1 MPIKQPKIEQSRAL
15 LHRSDKIIVRGCQ
28 GHKRSHDMLAM
39 GYPVFT
45 QRASGAR
52 FWDVDGNEYLDYLM
66 GFGPILLG
74 YNDPVVN
81 QAVRTQIEEGTIYST
96 AHPKELD
103 VAEMLIDLIPMAE
116 MLGFFIGGSA
126 ATSGAVRLARAY
138 TGRERIIRCGYHGW
152 HDWAQPGGGGVPEV
166 VGQLTLATPYGDLD
180 TLEDCFRKY
189 DNQIACIVM
198 EMIQGDGPAE
208 GFLQGCVDIAHRYG
222 ALCVFD
228 ETKVGFRVAYGGG
241 SEYYGIMPDLATFGK
256 ACCNGY
262 PGSFVVGR
270 KEILSSKRCQSAW
283 LAATFHCDLPSLVAL
298 ATVIEEMKRRDGII
312 YQWKIGNRLIEGVN
326 QACEAGSLGY
336 RLSGLGPMPKPN
348 VTEEE
353 RDRCLAMLQGVWH
366 MASIYTLTIRCFFLC
381 PIPRMISRIRLWPF
395 RNRSLT
401 LHEPI
406 STEIAAE

>member
-1 MPIKQPKIEQSRAL
+1 
-15 LHRSDKIIVRGCQ
+15 
-28 GHKRSHDMLAM
+28 
-39 GYPVFT
+39 
-45 QRASGAR
+45 
-52 FWDVDGNEYLDYLM
+52 
-66 GFGPILLG
+66 
-74 YNDPVVN
+74 
-81 QAVRTQIEEGTIYST
+81 
-96 AHPKELD
+96 
-103 VAEMLIDLIPMAE
+103 MLIDLIPMAE
-116 MLGFFIGGSA
+116 MLGFFI
-126 ATSGAVRLARAY
+126 
-138 TGRERIIRCGYHGW
+138 
-152 HDWAQPGGGGVPEV
+152 GGGVPEV

-198 EMIQGDGPAE
+198 ETIQGDGPAE

-353 RDRCLAMLQGVWH
+353 RDRCLAMLQGCLARGFYLHPNHPMFLSLSHTEDDIADTIV
-366 MASIYTLTIRCFFLC
+366 AVQESIADL
-381 PIPRMISRIRLWPF
+381 
-395 RNRSLT
+395 
-401 LHEPI
+401 
-406 STEIAAE
+406 A

>member
-1 MPIKQPKIEQSRAL
+1 
-15 LHRSDKIIVRGCQ
+15 
-28 GHKRSHDMLAM
+28 
-39 GYPVFT
+39 
-45 QRASGAR
+45 
-52 FWDVDGNEYLDYLM
+52 
-66 GFGPILLG
+66 
-74 YNDPVVN
+74 
-81 QAVRTQIEEGTIYST
+81 
-96 AHPKELD
+96 
-103 VAEMLIDLIPMAE
+103 
-116 MLGFFIGGSA
+116 
-126 ATSGAVRLARAY
+126 
-138 TGRERIIRCGYHGW
+138 
-152 HDWAQPGGGGVPEV
+152 
-166 VGQLTLATPYGDLD
+166 
-180 TLEDCFRKY
+180 
-189 DNQIACIVM
+189 M
-198 EMIQGDGPAE
+198 ETIQGDGPAE

-366 MASIYTLTIRCFFLC
+366 VASIYTLTIRCFFLC